1 MPDKIRALCWTDA
14 SGLHTQ
20 QRPIAYEEGIHNAVA
35 DFLNASGD
43 FEATAVATADEV
55 FQSNGLS
62 QYEVVLMWAHG
73 RPVSLEAQHNLV
85 RHVEAGRLG
94 FVGLHS
100 VLMFPSYPV
109 LVGRLLGQTG
119 RYGWEDGVPMRF
131 TVAAPEHP
139 IVEGIESF
147 ELSDEAYYEPFGLV
161 EGAEVLLTMEVC
173 ETAPRRSQL
182 YNHALGRYE
191 QVQHQVEGVVSRAAW
206 TYRAGEGRV
215 VYFQPG
221 HETDPT
227 YRNLLVQQL
236 LHRAARWVAPSKRG

>member
-1 MPDKIRALCWTDA
+1 MSDKIRVLCWTDA

-20 QRPIAYEEGIHNAVA
+20 QRPIAYEEGIHNVLA
-35 DFLNASGD
+35 DLLNASGE
-43 FEATAVATADEV
+43 FEATAAATDDEV
-55 FQSNGLS
+55 FQSFGLS
-62 QYEVVLMWAHG
+62 QYDVLMMWAHG
-73 RPVSLEAQHNLV
+73 RPVSLEAQHNIV

-94 FVGLHS
+94 LVGLHS
-100 VLMFPSYPV
+100 VLMFPSYPI
-109 LVGRLLGQTG
+109 LVGRLLGQTA

-131 TVAAPEHP
+131 TVAAKDHP
-139 IVEGIESF
+139 IFGGIESF

-161 EGAEVLLTMEVC
+161 EGAEVLLTMEVR
-173 ETAPRRSQL
+173 EAAPRRSQL

-191 QVQHQVEGVVSRAAW
+191 QVQHHVEGLVSRAAW

-227 YRNLLVQQL
+227 YRDPLVQEVL
-236 LHRAARWVAPSKRG
+236 CRAARWVAPQSR